1 MDNKSIQRVV
11 ILGTLAIFLV
21 IATQT
26 YWVVSTLNL
35 SENDFNSKVTI
46 ALQDVARKLSAVS
59 AMGK

>member
-35 SENDFNSKVTI
+35 SENDFNSV
-46 ALQDVARKLSAVS
+46 LDVAISSIFDASVN
-59 AMGK
+59 